1 MNQIQFQGNQKSFPL
16 LRNLKKG
23 ECLFSQGD
31 EFRGYYLVKSGLIKT
46 QRSHESG
53 SKSILSIKTQGEFLG
68 EYSTDARGKLHAYF
82 ASALEENTLVE
93 LIPIEDDGHL
103 KLQKILETMQSEI
116 QTARIRLEK
125 ILFQNAEER
134 IKDALKE
141 LGKKLGKRFG
151 DETLLKISLTHDDLA
166 RLADTSRQT
175 VSTVLFGLK
184 SQNKINY
191 SRGRILFRNIDNF

>member
-23 ECLFSQGD
+23 ECLFHQGD
-31 EFRGYYLVKSGLIKT
+31 EFKGYYLIKSGLIKI
-46 QRSHESG
+46 QRCHESG
-53 SKSILSIKTQGEFLG
+53 IKSILSIKIQGEFLG
-68 EYSTDARGKLHAYF
+68 EYAAQGQVKTHSYV
-82 ASALEENTLVE
+82 ASALEDNTLVE

-116 QTARIRLEK
+116 QAARTRLEK

-134 IKDALKE
+134 IKDSLKE